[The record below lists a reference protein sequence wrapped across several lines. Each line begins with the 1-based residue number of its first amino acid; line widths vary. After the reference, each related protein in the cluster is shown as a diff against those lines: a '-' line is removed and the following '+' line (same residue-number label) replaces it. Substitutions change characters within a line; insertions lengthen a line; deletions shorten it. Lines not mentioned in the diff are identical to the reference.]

1 MAVVL
6 RDRGEAEKAL
16 ASFRRALDIARG
28 YEEAV
33 EGIGEVLMEVGRH
46 AEELKVLANT
56 FGVIRFE
63 AGAGV
68 SVKYGDRR

>member
-6 RDRGEAEKAL
+6 RDRGETEKAL
-16 ASFRRALDIARG
+16 ASFRRALDIAPG

-33 EGIGEVLMEVGRH
+33 KGIGEVLMEVGRR
-46 AEELKVLANT
+46 AEGLEVLANT

-68 SVKYGDRR
+68 SVKYGDRP